1 MISETVKKQIIEA
14 MKAKDELRKSTL
26 KMLSS
31 ALHNAVIAK
40 QDILTEEEELKIVQR
55 EAKKRNDA
63 IEAMRLAQSKPTQNR
78 PDLGDR
84 IDKENSELNIL
95 KEFLPPELTD
105 DDLEKL
111 VSESISQTKA
121 KDMKD
126 IGKVIGMVMG
136 KAKGRADGRKVAD
149 LVKSKLL

>member
-31 ALHNAVIAK
+31 ALHNAEIAK
-40 QDILTEEEELKIVQR
+40 QGVLTEEEELDIANK
-55 EAKKRNDA
+55 EAKKRKDA
-63 IEAMRLAQSKPTQNR
+63 IEAIRLAQNNPAQNR
-78 PDLGDR
+78 PDLGSR

-95 KEFLPPELTD
+95 KEFLPQELSD
-105 DDLEKL
+105 EELEKL

-126 IGKVIGMVMG
+126 IGRVIGMVMG
-136 KAKGRADGRKVAD
+136 KAKGRADGGKVAE
-149 LVKSKLL
+149 LVKRKLS